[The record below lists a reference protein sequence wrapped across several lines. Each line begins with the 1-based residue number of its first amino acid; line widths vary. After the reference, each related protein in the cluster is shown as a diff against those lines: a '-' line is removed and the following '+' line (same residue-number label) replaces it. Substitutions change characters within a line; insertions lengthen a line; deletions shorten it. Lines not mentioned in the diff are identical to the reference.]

1 MFVHIYIIKFF
12 GKLHIFGP
20 SPEKPFPSPPG
31 RTKNGQALGE
41 LPDVDGFLVGG
52 ASLKP
57 TFTERRL
64 LLKVVVETSVFLS
77 GGWLAVTSHQF

>member
-1 MFVHIYIIKFF
+1 MTTLDIPTISITS
-12 GKLHIFGP
+12 LT
-20 SPEKPFPSPPG
+20 S
-31 RTKNGQALGE
+31 QALGE

-64 LLKVVVETSVFLS
+64 LLKRRETVVFRLVTQFFFSPSKLWCLDVLGWKL
-77 GGWLAVTSHQF
+77 GGVWRWWG